1 MNEQDIPII
10 DAHHHFW
17 DLDKNYYPFLSDHY
31 EENFFLGD
39 YSDLKKNYLP
49 ENYEIDTKNHNI
61 VGTIHCEAEWDRFD
75 QVGET
80 KWLKSIKDKHNLPLS
95 LIHI

>member
-1 MNEQDIPII
+1 MNERNIPII

-39 YSDLKKNYLP
+39 YNNLKK
-49 ENYEIDTKNHNI
+49 K
-61 VGTIHCEAEWDRFD
+61 TIF
-75 QVGET
+75 Q
-80 KWLKSIKDKHNLPLS
+80 KIIKK
-95 LIHI
+95 IQ

>member
-31 EENFFLGD
+31 EDNFFLGD
-39 YSDLKKNYLP
+39 YSDLKK
-49 ENYEIDTKNHNI
+49 
-61 VGTIHCEAEWDRFD
+61 TIF
-75 QVGET
+75 Q
-80 KWLKSIKDKHNLPLS
+80 KIMKKIQ
-95 LIHI
+95 